1 MIRRSEALLQLH
13 RLQSTLLI
21 ALVSLQV
28 EQIAAH
34 IEFVFTIAHALGIA
48 RREAGRE
55 EEHARAL
62 RRQFR
67 KALAASQKQGDAIVG
82 PGNDQGVLGALQTD
96 GALATQT
103 VAQKNRIE
111 GREVRIVGLA
121 MGVAVD
127 LVDLVLQ
134 LLPQVAG
141 VIMQALTDG
150 GDIDVVRAVGH
161 HAGDLALEDLASQ
174 QFVTHTHSLPSGK
187 HPRKGTA
194 LTTAQ
199 YYPVANRLLL
209 LSPDDFFIFRIP
221 TRLQPCD
228 LTAPRRHPSDE
239 RHSAGY
245 QPYPDT
251 RVPHSRPQPRRQSTP
266 PPPGGG
272 QPHA

>member
-1 MIRRSEALLQLH
+1 MIGGSKALLQLD
-13 RLQSTLLI
+13 RLQGALLVPLVTLQI
-21 ALVSLQV
+21 

-34 IEFVFTIAHALGIA
+34 VEFVFAIGHALGIT
-48 RREAGRE
+48 RREARRE

-67 KALAASQKQGDAIVG
+67 KALAASQKQGDAVVG
-82 PGNDQGVLGALQTD
+82 SGDDQGILGALQAD
-96 GALATQT
+96 GALAAQT
-103 VAQKNRIE
+103 VAQKDRVE
-111 GREVRIVGLA
+111 GRVVRIVGLA
-121 MGVAVD
+121 MGIVID
-127 LVDLVLQ
+127 LVDLVLE